1 MAETYTNEGFL
12 YINNVPVQQ
21 EQFIKGRI
29 IDSDNTLVCPGE
41 IIPQLVDE
49 YTEIIHEEI
58 QYYSPIIKGTRVRI
72 YYYNSYWHISTVN
85 KIYPSTIK
93 QDLFIEQ
100 INSDDLDIDNVYYAV
115 ITDEDIII
123 LTYITEKNAPVLAIP
138 DLDIDHAFK
147 HHMAIK
153 PFDITQEKLQEMIK
167 KLHTHQQ
174 NRYGITL
181 FIQNKTPIELWSK
194 EYHVIKSMEKPDHV
208 SIYKYYFQVLG
219 GALPSVALAPHPR
232 TLTRDIRTVVDG
244 AYGGEGQ
251 VQQMAE
257 PPVLSHGGEGAEPP
271 AYGGE
276 GAEPPAEPPYMY
288 DINQFITYYPE
299 HKKNCDR
306 ITQKIEEFA
315 LQRMN
320 ASSDDIEKQKLL
332 NIQYLLSL
340 DIENSLSLISPMP
353 SRRNSII

>member
-12 YINNVPVQQ
+12 YINNIPVQKADKE

-29 IDSDNTLVCPGE
+29 VDSDNTLICPGE

-58 QYYSPIIKGTRVRI
+58 QYYSPIIKGTRVRV

-85 KIYPSTIK
+85 KIYPTTIK

-153 PFDITQEKLQEMIK
+153 PFDITQKKLQEMIK
-167 KLHTHQQ
+167 KLHTHQE

-194 EYHVIKSMEKPDHV
+194 EYHIIKSMEKPDHV

-232 TLTRDIRTVVDG
+232 MLTEDIRTVVDDG
-244 AYGGEGQ
+244 DSSAHGGEGQ

-257 PPVLSHGGEGAEPP
+257 PPVLSHGGEGAAPP
-271 AYGGE
+271 S
-276 GAEPPAEPPYMY
+276 
-288 DINQFITYYPE
+288 DINQFIIYYPE
-299 HKKNCDR
+299 HKENCDR
-306 ITQKIEEFA
+306 ITQKIEEYA
-315 LQRMN
+315 LHRIN
-320 ASSDDIEKQKLL
+320 AASDDIEKQKLL

>member
-29 IDSDNTLVCPGE
+29 VDSDNTLVCPGE

-153 PFDITQEKLQEMIK
+153 PFDITEKKLHDMIK
-167 KLHTHQQ
+167 KLHTHQE

-194 EYHVIKSMEKPDHV
+194 EYHIIKSMEKPDHV
-208 SIYKYYFQVLG
+208 SIYTYYFQCLQ
-219 GALPSVALAPHPR
+219 GALPGALPPHPR
-232 TLTRDIRTVVDG
+232 TLTDALHTLTEDIRTVGDG
-244 AYGGEGQ
+244 A
-251 VQQMAE
+251 
-257 PPVLSHGGEGAEPP
+257 HGGVGAEPP
-271 AYGGE
+271 C
-276 GAEPPAEPPYMY
+276 

-299 HKKNCDR
+299 HKENCDR